1 MVIRMKVANYDKWLT
16 TYEERDSARRA
27 AGLHNYVIGRGLM
40 DSNMVLVALKADDT
54 ARAMAYT
61 KEPALKAAMQ
71 KGGVSGKPRIDLMTA
86 VWQDTAMLSTPLR
99 SVNNFTVKD
108 WNSWRSHFETGNQQR
123 TDNGLAVRIVGH
135 AAGDNHKV
143 TVVTA
148 LVDSTKALNYFK
160 SDEQKK
166 PSKEVLLRKL
176 LKEEWPK
183 KQ

>member
-1 MVIRMKVANYDKWLT
+1 MITRTVSALFISMVFLSLTACNDSSENKNTPTDTAAAASPETPPPASTIVTNSENIMVIRMKVANYDKWLT

-108 WNSWRSHFETGNQQR
+108 
-123 TDNGLAVRIVGH
+123 
-135 AAGDNHKV
+135 
-143 TVVTA
+143 
-148 LVDSTKALNYFK
+148 
-160 SDEQKK
+160 
-166 PSKEVLLRKL
+166 
-176 LKEEWPK
+176 
-183 KQ
+183 